1 METTRDNQRVG
12 LVPAAGLS
20 TRLGIA
26 TPKEL
31 LLFRGKAIINY
42 SIEDLVEAGVESIVV
57 VIRSGKE
64 SIRDHLNQAFPSQHF
79 AFVFQSR
86 PIGNLLDA
94 IRASYPSIR
103 GKEVLF
109 RMADTYLDPNPFP
122 SQALRRGDEV
132 ALHCFEAPG
141 DEWRHFGVIDEA
153 TGQIRD
159 KPSEFVSRVCWGALT
174 WDCRF
179 SERLTAATELS
190 TAINAARSSYEVN
203 IESYVDIGL
212 GSDANDP
219 EAQPLK

>member
-12 LVPAAGLS
+12 LVPAAGLA

-31 LLFRGKAIINY
+31 LPFRGKAIINY
-42 SIEDLVEAGVESIVV
+42 SIEDLVEAGVNSIVV

-79 AFVFQSR
+79 AFVFQR
-86 PIGNLLDA
+86 GPIGNLLDA

-122 SQALRRGDEV
+122 SQALRRGYEV

-153 TGQIRD
+153 TGRVID
-159 KPSEFVSRVCWGALT
+159 KPSEWVSRVCWGALT
-174 WDCRF
+174 WDGRF
-179 SERLTAATELS
+179 SERLTAATELP
-190 TAINAARSSYEVN
+190 TAINAAQSFYQVN
-203 IESYVDIGL
+203 IESYIDIGL
-212 GSDANDP
+212 RSDAHDP
-219 EAQPLK
+219 

>member
-109 RMADTYLDPNPFP
+109 RMADTYLDPNPFGVVTRSP
-122 SQALRRGDEV
+122 SIASRLPVTSG
-132 ALHCFEAPG
+132 
-141 DEWRHFGVIDEA
+141 A
-153 TGQIRD
+153 T
-159 KPSEFVSRVCWGALT
+159 S
-174 WDCRF
+174 
-179 SERLTAATELS
+179 ELS
-190 TAINAARSSYEVN
+190 TRRPDKSEISHPNS
-203 IESYVDIGL
+203 
-212 GSDANDP
+212 
-219 EAQPLK
+219 